1 MHKPYFIIDFDSTF
15 ITLEGLDELAKIA
28 MKQNPNRDEIV
39 SQIQQITKLGMEGK
53 LSFPESLQK
62 RLSLFQPSQK
72 NIDQLIR
79 HLKKSITPSIKR
91 NKTFFQ
97 ENSSIIYIIS
107 GGFIDYI
114 WPVVKNYGIKQSHIL
129 ANSFTF
135 DKTGLV
141 TGIDKTKPLSQIQG
155 KVKQVKQLKLS
166 GEVIVIG
173 DGITDY
179 EIRQHK
185 CAQKFIAFTENVSR
199 EEVIKKADMV
209 VQNFDEILFSLSLPR
224 SISYPKNK
232 MKVLLLEN
240 IDKLAAEY
248 FKTQG
253 YTVETLKTALDEKE
267 LAEKIQDVSILGI
280 RSKTEITKLVLEHAK
295 KLHAIGAFCI
305 GTNQIDLTTSTKKG
319 VAVFNAP
326 YSNTRSVVE
335 LAIGE
340 MILLSRFTFD
350 KSQKL
355 HKGVWDKSANGSH
368 EIRGK
373 KLGIVGYGNIG
384 SQISVL
390 AESLGME
397 VLFYDIAEK
406 LALGNAK
413 KCLSLSELLKVSD
426 FVTIHVDGREENRNL
441 IGKKEFSQMRD
452 GVVFLNLSRGFIVD
466 IDALTQSIKSGKI
479 KGAAVD
485 VFPQEPKSND
495 ELFKSPLQDLSNVI
509 LTPHVAGSTEEAQKN
524 IGEFVSKKLSQFI
537 DTGNTELSVNF
548 PNLQLPEKS
557 GHRFIHIHKNEPGI
571 LAQINSVLGKQNI
584 NIEGQYLGTTNAIGY
599 VITDVSIGYNSNVI
613 EELKNIS
620 GTIKV
625 RVLY

>member
-15 ITLEGLDELAKIA
+15 IALEGLDELAKIA
-28 MKQNPNRDEIV
+28 LKQNPNRDEIV

-79 HLKKSITPSIKR
+79 YLKKNITPSIKR

-97 ENSSIIYIIS
+97 ENSSNIYIIS

-135 DKTGLV
+135 DKTGFV

-166 GEVIVIG
+166 GDVIVIG

-179 EIRQHK
+179 EIRQHN
-185 CAQKFIAFTENVSR
+185 CAQKFVAFTENISR

-209 VQNFDEILFSLSLPR
+209 AQNFDEILFSLSLPR

-253 YTVETLKTALDEKE
+253 YTVETLKTALGEKE
-267 LAEKIQDVSILGI
+267 LVEKIKDISILGI
-280 RSKTEITKLVLEHAK
+280 RSKTEITQLVLEHAK

-305 GTNQIDLTTSTKKG
+305 GTNQIDLTASTKKG

-340 MILLSRFTFD
+340 MIMLSRFTFD

-413 KCLSLSELLKVSD
+413 KCMTLQALLKVSD
-426 FVTIHVDGREENRNL
+426 FITIHVDGREENRNL

-452 GVVFLNLSRGFIVD
+452 GVIFLNLSRGFIID
-466 IDALTQSIKSGKI
+466 IDALTHSIQSGKI

-495 ELFKSPLQDLSNVI
+495 ELFKSPLQDLPNVI

-557 GHRFIHIHKNEPGI
+557 GHRFIHIHKNEPGV
-571 LAQINSVLGKQNI
+571 LAQINSVLGKQDI